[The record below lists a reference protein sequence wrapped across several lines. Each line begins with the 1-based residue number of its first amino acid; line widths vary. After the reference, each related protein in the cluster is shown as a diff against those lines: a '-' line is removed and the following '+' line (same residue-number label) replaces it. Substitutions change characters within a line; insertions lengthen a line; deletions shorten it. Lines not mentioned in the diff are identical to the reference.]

1 MKILLISFL
10 SLWIFSSC
18 QTKSYPYREGV
29 EDYLSFLGED
39 LTANRSYLIIPT
51 QNCASCTQE
60 VLDFCKS
67 GNCSAV
73 ERIIITQ
80 EIEWPKNQ
88 SNVLFD
94 RSNSFGQFE
103 TGIFEP
109 FLFTIRDSK
118 WVNWRSLKDLDSTDL
133 GDVMNNL

>member
-1 MKILLISFL
+1 
-10 SLWIFSSC
+10 
-18 QTKSYPYREGV
+18 V
-29 EDYLSFLGED
+29 
-39 LTANRSYLIIPT
+39 
-51 QNCASCTQE
+51 

-118 WVNWRSLKDLDSTDL
+118 WVNWRSLKDLDSNEL
-133 GDVMNNL
+133 REEMNNL